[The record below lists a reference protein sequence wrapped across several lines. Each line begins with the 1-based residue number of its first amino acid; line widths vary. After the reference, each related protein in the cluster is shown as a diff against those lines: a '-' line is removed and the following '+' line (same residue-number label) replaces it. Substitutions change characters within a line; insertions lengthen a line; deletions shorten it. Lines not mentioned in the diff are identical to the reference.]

1 MQIYSITSG
10 KGGVGKTSLVCN
22 MALHFGAQG
31 KKVLLIDA
39 DLGLANV
46 DIMMGLKPQ
55 ANLADLFAGEADL
68 ESLLI
73 EGPPNVTILPA
84 SSGVREMTVLSDDQI
99 MHFLSEV
106 NTLERSFDIVLI
118 DTGAGIGKN
127 VLYFNAAAQNVIV
140 VTTPEPTSVTDAYA
154 TMKVLHNTHMIK
166 RFRLIVNRVKSR
178 KQALKT
184 YSWFTNVA
192 DQFLKDVSIDYLGH
206 VQQDGMVSEA
216 VMERMLLLDGH
227 PDSEAAQCIRN
238 LVDTLELDE
247 PVDAPTGNLQ
257 FFWKRLLHSGRH
269 SEVEGADADDASDGV
284 ERGSD
289 EPPRV

>member
-55 ANLADLFAGEADL
+55 ANLADLFAGEAKL

-73 EGPPNVTILPA
+73 DGPPNVTILPA
-84 SSGVREMTVLSDDQI
+84 SSGVREMTVLTDDQI
-99 MHFLSEV
+99 MYFLGEV
-106 NTLERSFDIVLI
+106 NELERNFDIVLI

-127 VLYFNAAAQNVIV
+127 VLYFNAAAQNVLV

-154 TMKVLHNTHMIK
+154 MMKVLHNTHMIK

-206 VQQDGMVSEA
+206 VEQDDNVSEA
-216 VMERMLLLDGH
+216 VMERTLLLNGH
-227 PDSEAAQCIRN
+227 PESEAAQCIRN

-247 PVDAPTGNLQ
+247 PIDAPTGNLQ
-257 FFWKRLLHSGRH
+257 FFWERLLHSGRPTA
-269 SEVEGADADDASDGV
+269 VTGDD
-284 ERGSD
+284 D
-289 EPPRV
+289 ELTGDRSRV

>member
-22 MALHFGAQG
+22 MAFQFGAQG

-55 ANLADLFAGEADL
+55 SNLADMFAGEANL
-68 ESLLI
+68 ASLLI
-73 EGPPNVTILPA
+73 DGPPNVTILPA

-106 NTLERSFDIVLI
+106 NQLDQTFDVVLI

-140 VTTPEPTSVTDAYA
+140 VTTPEPTSITDAYA
-154 TMKVLHNTHMIK
+154 AMKVLYETHMIK
-166 RFRLIVNRVKSR
+166 SFRLLVNRVKSR
-178 KQALKT
+178 KQALKI
-184 YSWFTNVA
+184 YSYFTNVA
-192 DQFLKDVSIDYLGH
+192 DEYLKEVSIDYLGH
-206 VQQDGMVSEA
+206 VKQDETVSDA
-216 VMERMLLLDGH
+216 VMERTLLLNGH
-227 PDSEAAQCIRN
+227 PESEAAKCIVGV
-238 LVDTLELDE
+238 VDTLNLDE
-247 PVDAPTGNLQ
+247 PARSPTGNLQ
-257 FFWKRLLHSGRH
+257 FFWERLLNFERDPSNP
-269 SEVEGADADDASDGV
+269 EGTGDNDPSDPDGPDAGA
-284 ERGSD
+284 
-289 EPPRV
+289 